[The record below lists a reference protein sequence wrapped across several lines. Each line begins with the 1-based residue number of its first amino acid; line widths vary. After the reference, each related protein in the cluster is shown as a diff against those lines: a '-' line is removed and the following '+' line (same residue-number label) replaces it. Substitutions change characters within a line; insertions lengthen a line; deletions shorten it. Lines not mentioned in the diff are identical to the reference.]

1 MMNLKKISA
10 LIMAIMMIAVVGLA
24 FADAATMNGQNGVI
38 GEFEQPDTATT
49 QDDTVVIY
57 QEITAYNKDGKTVNA
72 PTVTY
77 TYTIIGLNGEKAV
90 KDAGGTALHGSGES
104 AVVITK
110 DASSATIGGAAT
122 ITGTGTGVLALT
134 PADQLEASDNGTA
147 NRFPLTIDFFDCT
160 WTGAGVYRFQIDETT
175 DAADKIAAGIKE
187 GTTTNTRYIDVY
199 VKDKTGGGYE
209 IYGYTCLSAD
219 DNIDGTDSTS
229 VTAAGKTEG
238 FVGSQPNEG
247 EYANENDSVADR
259 YYTFNLTVGKT
270 LVGDSY
276 SNEHDFPF
284 TVKFANASVTA
295 DIIIKLE
302 LSENGGTAT
311 TSALSSGK
319 LSTTST
325 GITDSNRGIDHQS
338 TVKYVGIPVGI
349 SAATSAEVYEVNDV
363 TGTTYLSQYS
373 LQGAANAGNKKIDWT
388 PGTTSTSNTA
398 TLSTITAE
406 TDDNVSH
413 TIQFTNTLELISPT
427 GIVLRVAPYLLMLTA
442 GIALVVILMAKR
454 RKHTDED

>member
-10 LIMAIMMIAVVGLA
+10 LVLAIMMIAVAGLA
-24 FADAATMNGQNGVI
+24 FAAESMTGKNGVI
-38 GEFEQPDTATT
+38 GEFETADTPAT
-49 QDDTVVIY
+49 QDNSLIIY

-77 TYTIIGLNGEKAV
+77 TYTITGLNGGKTV
-90 KDAGGTALHGSGES
+90 KDAGGTSLHGSEQP

-110 DASSATIGGAAT
+110 DARSATIGDAT
-122 ITGTGTGVLALT
+122 ITGTGTGVYALT
-134 PADQLEASDNGTA
+134 PTTQLKASDNGTA
-147 NRFPLTIDFFDCT
+147 NRFPLTIDFSGCT
-160 WTGAGVYRFQIDETT
+160 WNGAGVYRFQIDETT
-175 DAADKIAAGIKE
+175 AAEDKTAAGIKE

-199 VKDKTGGGYE
+199 VKDKTSGGYE

-219 DNIDGTDSTS
+219 VDIDGTDPTS

-238 FVGSQPNEG
+238 FVGSQPNAG
-247 EYANENDSVADR
+247 AYSSENDSVADR

-302 LSENGGTAT
+302 LSENGATAT
-311 TSALSSGK
+311 TDALSSGK
-319 LSTTST
+319 LSTAST

-338 TVKYVGIPVGI
+338 TVMYVGIPVGI
-349 SAATSAEVYEVNDV
+349 SAATSAEVYEVNNV

-373 LQGAANAGNKKIDWT
+373 LQGDDNTGNKKIDWT
-388 PGTTSTSNTA
+388 TGTTSTSNIA
-398 TLSTITAE
+398 TVSTITANA
-406 TDDNVSH
+406 DDNVSH

-427 GIVLRVAPYLLMLTA
+427 GIVLRVAPYLLMLMA